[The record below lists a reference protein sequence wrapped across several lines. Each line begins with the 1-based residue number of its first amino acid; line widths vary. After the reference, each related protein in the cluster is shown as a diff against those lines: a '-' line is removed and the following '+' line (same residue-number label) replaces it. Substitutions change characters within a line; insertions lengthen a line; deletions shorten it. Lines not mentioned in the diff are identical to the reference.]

1 MARFGMGGGRARG
14 DEAVPGPDVV
24 APRRS
29 LDGWTLEGTALGARF
44 TGEELRE
51 LGTLMHG
58 VSAGMDTPWTYER
71 AADIL
76 EAGGERPQALAVL
89 DAYFALPSRTR
100 DANPVST
107 RALAR
112 RRQRLRKRLGVRVPD
127 AVDLAVAAADD
138 EAEVPA
144 SRAGE
149 VQALADLDVAA
160 FARVDAERAGGARKA
175 GSAAGT
181 SAPGNGAGTRAAGT
195 SGAATAR
202 TGTAPGGSPHGAPG
216 VGASA
221 GSPQVPAGPSAARRG
236 LAAAKRKSKAVGRA
250 IAAKAAAAAPGAGAD
265 AGPASAPGGDA
276 RQELPAAP
284 VLIPPRPES
293 PPPPIDGT
301 APIPRKPEKAV
312 TDIPLPPKPETP
324 PPADAPAE
332 PDPADKP

>member
-1 MARFGMGGGRARG
+1 MSGGRARG

-89 DAYFALPSRTR
+89 DAYFALPSRIH

-127 AVDLAVAAADD
+127 AVDLAVDTADD
-138 EAEVPA
+138 DAEVPA

-160 FARVDAERAGGARKA
+160 FAKA
-175 GSAAGT
+175 GDAGAT
-181 SAPGNGAGTRAAGT
+181 SGSGNGTGTRAAGA
-195 SGAATAR
+195 SGAAAK
-202 TGTAPGGSPHGAPG
+202 TGTAPGGSPNGAG
-216 VGASA
+216 GAGASA
-221 GSPQVPAGPSAARRG
+221 GSPPRPAGPSAARRG
-236 LAAAKRKSKAVGRA
+236 LAAAKRKSKAVGRV
-250 IAAKAAAAAPGAGAD
+250 IAAKAAAAAPS
-265 AGPASAPGGDA
+265 AGPASAPDDDT
-276 RQELPAAP
+276 RPELPQAP
-284 VLIPPRPES
+284 TVIPPRPAS

-301 APIPRKPEKAV
+301 APIPRKPERGV
-312 TDIPLPPKPETP
+312 TDIPLPPKPATP
-324 PPADAPAE
+324 PPVDDAAE

>member
-89 DAYFALPSRTR
+89 DAYFALPSRIH

-127 AVDLAVAAADD
+127 AVDLVDLAADAADD

-149 VQALADLDVAA
+149 VQALDDLDVAA
-160 FARVDAERAGGARKA
+160 FAKAGDAIGKPGSAGATSGSGNGTATRAGGGQGA
-175 GSAAGT
+175 GGS
-181 SAPGNGAGTRAAGT
+181 SNGA
-195 SGAATAR
+195 AAT
-202 TGTAPGGSPHGAPG
+202 
-216 VGASA
+216 GASA
-221 GSPQVPAGPSAARRG
+221 GSPPRPAGPSAARRG
-236 LAAAKRKSKAVGRA
+236 LAAAKRKSKAVGRV
-250 IAAKAAAAAPGAGAD
+250 IAAKAAAAAPS
-265 AGPASAPGGDA
+265 AGPTSAPDDDA
-276 RQELPAAP
+276 RPELPAAP
-284 VLIPPRPES
+284 AVIPPRPAS
-293 PPPPIDGT
+293 PPPPIDST
-301 APIPRKPEKAV
+301 TPIPRKPERGV

-324 PPADAPAE
+324 PQTADNAEAAAPE
-332 PDPADKP
+332 TP

>member
-89 DAYFALPSRTR
+89 DAYFALPSRIH

-127 AVDLAVAAADD
+127 AVDLAVDAADAADD
-138 EAEVPA
+138 GTEVPA

-149 VQALADLDVAA
+149 VQALDDLDVAA
-160 FARVDAERAGGARKA
+160 FAKAGDAGGKP
-175 GSAAGT
+175 GSAGAT
-181 SAPGNGAGTRAAGT
+181 SGSGNGT
-195 SGAATAR
+195 
-202 TGTAPGGSPHGAPG
+202 
-216 VGASA
+216 
-221 GSPQVPAGPSAARRG
+221 
-236 LAAAKRKSKAVGRA
+236 
-250 IAAKAAAAAPGAGAD
+250 
-265 AGPASAPGGDA
+265 
-276 RQELPAAP
+276 
-284 VLIPPRPES
+284 
-293 PPPPIDGT
+293 
-301 APIPRKPEKAV
+301 
-312 TDIPLPPKPETP
+312 
-324 PPADAPAE
+324 
-332 PDPADKP
+332 

>member
-1 MARFGMGGGRARG
+1 MARFGMSGGRARG

-89 DAYFALPSRTR
+89 DALLRAAEPHTR
-100 DANPVST
+100 RANPVST

-127 AVDLAVAAADD
+127 AVDGAVDLAVDGADD
-138 EAEVPA
+138 EADVPA

-149 VQALADLDVAA
+149 VQALDDLDVAA
-160 FARVDAERAGGARKA
+160 VREGGRRGTQAGPRGGDFGAGQRHRDARRGRRARHPE
-175 GSAAGT
+175 GS
-181 SAPGNGAGTRAAGT
+181 SNGA
-195 SGAATAR
+195 AAT
-202 TGTAPGGSPHGAPG
+202 
-216 VGASA
+216 GASA
-221 GSPQVPAGPSAARRG
+221 GLPPRPAGPSAARRG
-236 LAAAKRKSKAVGRA
+236 LAAAKRKSR
-250 IAAKAAAAAPGAGAD
+250 
-265 AGPASAPGGDA
+265 
-276 RQELPAAP
+276 R
-284 VLIPPRPES
+284 
-293 PPPPIDGT
+293 
-301 APIPRKPEKAV
+301 
-312 TDIPLPPKPETP
+312 
-324 PPADAPAE
+324 
-332 PDPADKP
+332 